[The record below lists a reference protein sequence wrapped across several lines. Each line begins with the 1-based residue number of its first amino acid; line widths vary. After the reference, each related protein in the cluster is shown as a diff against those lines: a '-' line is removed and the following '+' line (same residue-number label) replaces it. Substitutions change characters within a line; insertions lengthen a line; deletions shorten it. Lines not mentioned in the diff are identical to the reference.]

1 MYPVKFDNISKDY
14 SGKKILD
21 NINFHIEEN
30 KITSII
36 GKSGSGK
43 STILKTINGL
53 IKPSGGKVIVFNREI
68 DYNRIYELRLQIGY
82 SVQGTGLFPHMNV
95 NENISILAKLQK
107 TWSKDQIR
115 ERTEHLMNL
124 VNLPS
129 EFKSKYPYQ
138 LSGGEQQRVGI
149 CRAMM
154 LNPKIFLLDEAF
166 GALDPT
172 TKNEIHRELL
182 KIQKTEPR
190 TIVLV
195 THDLREAFKLA
206 DKIIIIDKGIIQ
218 QIGTKEEILNQPS
231 SDFVKFFIK
240 SQFD

>member
-1 MYPVKFDNISKDY
+1 MYPVKFDNISKNY

-36 GKSGSGK
+36 GRSGSGK

-53 IKPSGGKVIVFNREI
+53 VKPSSGKVIVFDNEI
-68 DYNRIYELRLQIGY
+68 DYDRIHDLRLQIGY

-95 NENISILAKLQK
+95 NENITILSRLQK
-107 TWSKDQIR
+107 NWSKNKIEKR
-115 ERTEHLMNL
+115 AEHLMHL
-124 VNLPS
+124 VSLPFD
-129 EFKSKYPYQ
+129 FKTKYPFQ

-172 TKNEIHRELL
+172 TKNEIHIELL

-206 DKIIIIDKGIIQ
+206 NKIIIIDKGIIQ
-218 QIGTKEEILNQPS
+218 QIGTKEEIMDQPS
-231 SDFVKFFIK
+231 NDFVRYFIK

>member
-36 GKSGSGK
+36 GRSGSGK

-53 IKPSGGKVIVFNREI
+53 VKPSGGKVIVFDKEI
-68 DYNRIYELRLQIGY
+68 DYTQIHELRLQIGY

-95 NENISILAKLQK
+95 NENITILARLQRD
-107 TWSKDQIR
+107 WNKDKIKAR
-115 ERTEHLMNL
+115 AEHLMQL
-124 VNLPS
+124 VSLSS
-129 EFKSKYPYQ
+129 EFEKKYPYQ

-172 TKNEIHRELL
+172 TKNEIHKELL
-182 KIQKTEPR
+182 EIQSTEPR

-195 THDLREAFKLA
+195 THDLCEAFKLA

-218 QIGTKEEILNQPS
+218 QIGTKDEIMNQPS
-231 SDFVKFFIK
+231 NDFVKYFIK